1 MVRPV
6 ILTLKLKVRF
16 VKKRAQSE
24 IDLLILSDQKANCD
38 LIEAPPRVWW
48 CPTGLFTLL
57 PIHAAGIYDPT
68 STMESLENVSD
79 YMISSYTP
87 TLRSLFVPPPIV
99 TAVPFSML
107 AAIQPTS
114 VEGQIPLLQTYEE
127 LRKIERHVPTAS
139 LIKLSSREAPPSN
152 VETVLGHLPH
162 VFITHFA
169 CHGTQEFLD
178 PLASALL
185 LHDGHLD
192 ITRIMKLAL
201 PNASLAFLS
210 ACETA
215 QGDIQSLDEAMH
227 IAATMLFA
235 GFRGVVGT
243 MW

>member
-1 MVRPV
+1 
-6 ILTLKLKVRF
+6 
-16 VKKRAQSE
+16 
-24 IDLLILSDQKANCD
+24 
-38 LIEAPPRVWW
+38 
-48 CPTGLFTLL
+48 
-57 PIHAAGIYDPT
+57 
-68 STMESLENVSD
+68 MESLENVSD

-87 TLRSLFVPPPIV
+87 TLRSLLVPPPIV

-139 LIKLSSREAPPSN
+139 LIKLGSRGAPPSN

-162 VFITHFA
+162 VSIAHFA
-169 CHGTQEFLD
+169 CHGTQEFAD

-185 LHDGHLD
+185 LHDGRLD